1 MWRVSGECAAREWML
16 ELSYVIRDKETQ
28 EIEAFLRK
36 TADGDGYMDTLIRQ
50 TDGTKWEKSQIEG
63 TCRKDYLTGL
73 DRYEVFLEKLEK
85 QIEKLG
91 DGRIAITYTDIKHF
105 KYINDTYGYQV
116 GDALLKD
123 FVKEMITDNETL
135 LCCSRVYSDNFVSAN
150 ILREDMQNEE
160 LRDFIHGLNLER
172 EAMFREKYLNS
183 RLQFCTGISIIDKN
197 SRSLDAETAV
207 SNANL
212 ARKVA
217 KEMDDD
223 CCVLFDNSM
232 MEGIRREVE
241 ITSRVPKAIA
251 NHEFQVYYQPKI
263 ETETMRL
270 IGAEALVRWQKPD
283 GTFIYPDQF
292 IPLIERSGQ
301 VVDVDYYVYREAF
314 KFIAGRLAEGKE
326 VVPVSLNVSRIHL
339 NKMHILEYVKDLF
352 EEYKIPAGLVEF
364 ELTESIYL
372 DNTEKA
378 LDLVNGLH
386 NLGAKVSMDDFGSGY
401 SSLNLLS
408 RLPIDII
415 KLDRVFLKEDTL
427 KESDKIIISCV
438 VEMARRLCIT
448 SLCEGV
454 ETPEQSDYLK
464 EIGCQIQQGYYF
476 SKPVPQGEFEQF
488 MDKQEQ

>member
-1 MWRVSGECAAREWML
+1 
-16 ELSYVIRDKETQ
+16 
-28 EIEAFLRK
+28 
-36 TADGDGYMDTLIRQ
+36 MDTLTGKINEDRTQ
-50 TDGTKWEKSQIEG
+50 TGEINM
-63 TCRKDYLTGL
+63 KDSLTGL

-85 QIEKLG
+85 EIERIG
-91 DGRIAITYTDIKHF
+91 DARISIVYTDIKHF

-116 GDALLKD
+116 GDALLRD
-123 FVKEMITDNETL
+123 FVEEMTKDNDKL
-135 LCCSRVYSDNFVSAN
+135 ICCSRVYSDNFVAAN
-150 ILREDMQNEE
+150 VLREDITNEQFKE
-160 LRDFIHGLNLER
+160 FIHEVNLER
-172 EAMFREKYLNS
+172 EAKFREKYLNS

-217 KEMDDD
+217 KEMDED
-223 CCVLFDNSM
+223 CCVLFDQSM
-232 MEGIRREVE
+232 MEGIKREVE

-251 NHEFQVYYQPKI
+251 NYEFKVYYQPKI
-263 ETETMRL
+263 ETETLRL
-270 IGAEALVRWQKPD
+270 IGAEALVRWQRPD

-301 VVDVDYYVYREAF
+301 VVDVDYYVYRETF
-314 KFIAGRLAEGKE
+314 KFIADRIAAGKS
-326 VVPVSLNVSRIHL
+326 VVPISLNVSRIHL
-339 NKMHILEYVKDLF
+339 NKMHILEYVRELF
-352 EEYKIPAGLVEF
+352 EEYQIPSGLVEF

-378 LDLVNGLH
+378 LELVKGLH
-386 NLGAKVSMDDFGSGY
+386 NLGTKVSMDDFGSGY

-415 KLDRVFLKEDTL
+415 KLDKVFLREDTL
-427 KESDKIIISCV
+427 QESDKIIISCV
-438 VEMARRLCIT
+438 VDMAKRLSIT

-454 ETPEQSDYLK
+454 ETPEQSDYLR

-476 SKPVPQGEFEQF
+476 SRPIPQEEFEQF
-488 MDKQEQ
+488 MDQKSAMAMV

>member
-1 MWRVSGECAAREWML
+1 
-16 ELSYVIRDKETQ
+16 
-28 EIEAFLRK
+28 
-36 TADGDGYMDTLIRQ
+36 MDTLIRQ
-50 TDGTKWEKSQIEG
+50 ADGGVISSGQN
-63 TCRKDYLTGL
+63 CMKDSLTGL
-73 DRYEVFLEKLEK
+73 DKYEIFLEKLERR
-85 QIEKLG
+85 IENIG
-91 DGRIAITYTDIKHF
+91 DDRITIVYTDIKHF

-116 GDALLKD
+116 GDALLRE
-123 FVKEMITDNETL
+123 FMEEMTRDNEGMIG
-135 LCCSRVYSDNFVSAN
+135 CSRVYSDNFVAAN
-150 ILREDMQNEE
+150 VMPEGVTNEQFKE
-160 LRDFIHGLNLER
+160 FIHRLNLEWQ
-172 EAMFREKYLNS
+172 AKFREKYLNS

-217 KEMDDD
+217 KEMEED
-223 CCVLFDNSM
+223 CCVLFDHSM

-301 VVDVDYYVYREAF
+301 VVDVDYYVYREVF
-314 KFIAGRLAEGKE
+314 RFIADRIAEGKKI
-326 VVPVSLNVSRIHL
+326 VPVSLNVSRIHL
-339 NKMHILEYVKDLF
+339 NKMHILEYVKELF
-352 EEYKIPAGLVEF
+352 EEYQIPSDMIEF

-378 LDLVNGLH
+378 LSLVKGLH
-386 NLGAKVSMDDFGSGY
+386 NLGTKVSMDDFGSGY

-415 KLDRVFLKEDTL
+415 KLDRVFLREDTL
-427 KESDKIIISCV
+427 QDSDKIIISCV
-438 VEMARRLCIT
+438 IDMARRLRII

-454 ETPEQSDYLK
+454 ETPEQSDYLR

-476 SKPVPQGEFEQF
+476 SKPIPEEEFALFIDQKSE
-488 MDKQEQ
+488 KG